1 MEITTMT
8 TYEEQ
13 VTNDVIDF
21 ILDYNQDNLEPITD
35 DTPMMENSEFY
46 DDLEATV
53 TGNADGSYFMNSLEA
68 RDMVS
73 TNLGTV
79 ADAYA
84 SLDMM
89 DELGADIHNNKY
101 EQLDVIARIYILAN
115 LGSYTLT
122 DLYTLVAK

>member
-1 MEITTMT
+1 MT

-21 ILDYNQDNLEPITD
+21 IHDIRENSPLPSVTFPDNRAIG
-35 DTPMMENSEFY
+35 ENSEFY

-53 TGNADGSYFMNSLEA
+53 TGNADGSYFMNALEA
-68 RDMVS
+68 LVMVS

-84 SLDMM
+84 SLDML
-89 DELGADIHNNKY
+89 DDLGADIHNKKY
-101 EQLDVIARIYILAN
+101 EQLDVIARIYTLAN
-115 LGSYTLT
+115 LSSYTLT
-122 DLYTLVAK
+122 DLETLATK

>member
-1 MEITTMT
+1 LT

-21 ILDYNQDNLEPITD
+21 ILDYNEDNLEPITD
-35 DTPMMENSEFY
+35 DMPIMENSEFY

-53 TGNADGSYFMNSLEA
+53 TGNADGSYFMNALEA

-73 TNLGTV
+73 ANLGTV

-84 SLDMM
+84 SLDML
-89 DELGADIHNNKY
+89 DDLGADIHNKKY
-101 EQLDVIARIYILAN
+101 EQLDVIARIYTLAN
-115 LGSYTLT
+115 LSSYTLP
-122 DLYTLVAK
+122 DLYTLATK

>member
-1 MEITTMT
+1 MT

-21 ILDYNQDNLEPITD
+21 IHDTRENSPLPSVTFPD
-35 DTPMMENSEFY
+35 DRAIGENSEFY

-53 TGNADGSYFMNSLEA
+53 TGNADGSYFMNALEA

-73 TNLGTV
+73 ANLGTV

-84 SLDMM
+84 SLDML
-89 DELGADIHNNKY
+89 DELGVDIHNKKY
-101 EQLDVIARIYILAN
+101 EQLDVIARIYTLAN
-115 LGSYTLT
+115 LSSYTLT
-122 DLYTLVAK
+122 DLYTLATK